1 MSWSVECIYP
11 SEAYA
16 FVSLLNNLPQCV
28 LHGTLVSVYQWA
40 DSRRAVRALGRAWR
54 LHQDTSDSVCP
65 GQGASVGESR
75 RLSRDLPALSM
86 ARRGWPQTRATAGRL
101 AVVWGRS
108 GRLAVLCVTL
118 VAGSS
123 GRGDAGTEEGRNMEC
138 MAERV
143 QLKCL
148 FADTQLHA
156 AAAAAAAEVHVSRG
170 QQCAQPCAWCAH

>member
-86 ARRGWPQTRATAGRL
+86 ARRGWPQTRATAGAGAMRVAL
-101 AVVWGRS
+101 DSAYQGSRS
-108 GRLAVLCVTL
+108 L
-118 VAGSS
+118 V
-123 GRGDAGTEEGRNMEC
+123 
-138 MAERV
+138 RV
-143 QLKCL
+143 
-148 FADTQLHA
+148 
-156 AAAAAAAEVHVSRG
+156 
-170 QQCAQPCAWCAH
+170 